1 MMPPVVR
8 RLLLTLAVLGLAGTV
23 SAPTLSAQSVTL
35 QRFWWKTDP
44 TRKDLGLTHE
54 QSTKLDRIWSD
65 ALPTAQQNL
74 DQLDRYESH
83 LSKLIETDS
92 DEIDILRAVDKI
104 EALRATMNKNRT
116 LLLVHMRQVLTADQR
131 TKMNVMLDQM
141 QQQQQKDRQ
150 AAQAQQI
157 QSQPSQSQPSRGTT
171 PPQRSSAPPAS
182 PATSSDPHKKPE

>member
-1 MMPPVVR
+1 MMPSVVR
-8 RLLLTLAVLGLAGTV
+8 RLLLTLAVLGMAGTV
-23 SAPTLSAQSVTL
+23 SAQSVTL

-44 TRKDLGLTHE
+44 TRKELGLTHE
-54 QSTKLDRIWSD
+54 QSTKIDRIWTD

-74 DQLDRYESH
+74 DQLDRYESR

-92 DEIDILRAVDKI
+92 EEIDILRQVDKI

-150 AAQAQQI
+150 AAQAQQT
-157 QSQPSQSQPSRGTT
+157 QSQPSRPPTT
-171 PPQRSSAPPAS
+171 PQRSSAPPA
-182 PATSSDPHKKPE
+182 PATDPHKKPE